1 MNNSIGITLSFISGA
16 AIGAVTAYI
25 YTKKKYQKELEDQ
38 IAPVRK
44 EFEDRIQ
51 SAEKKVEEVKAEAE
65 KEAKAKLEHE
75 RKKEEAKKLEKT
87 IKDLKYS
94 EPKKKD
100 YPYIIDQGGE
110 EFGGYMAVSLDYYT
124 DGVLLDG
131 KDVIDDTQIDSL
143 VGIENLALLDKDRAV
158 IWVRND
164 DMKVDYEIAYVD
176 EDFYIDD

>member
-1 MNNSIGITLSFISGA
+1 MTNSISVTVSFLSGV
-16 AIGAVTAYI
+16 AIGAASAYI
-25 YTKKKYQKELEDQ
+25 FTKKKYQKELDEQ
-38 IAPVRK
+38 IAPIRK
-44 EFEDRIQ
+44 DFEEHIKNV
-51 SAEKKVEEVKAEAE
+51 EKQVEEAKAEAE

-75 RKKEEAKKLEKT
+75 RKKEEARKLEAS
-87 IKDLKYS
+87 IKDLKYA

-100 YPYIIDQGGE
+100 HPYIIDQGGE

-131 KDVIDDTQIDSL
+131 KDIVDDTQIDSL
-143 VGIENLALLDKDRAV
+143 VGLENLSLLDKDRSV

-176 EDFYIDD
+176 EDFYIDE